1 MSDFKQ
7 NAIGNSSSNT
17 NDINNFINNYL
28 KKHWKWF
35 ILSIIAFVALAYFY
49 LRYTAPEYAISAKI
63 MLINDKPTA
72 PETIVFDDLREY
84 SEKSTKVD
92 DEIEILKS
100 RSLMV
105 NVVKELSLNYRFFA
119 EGRIHKQELYP
130 EPPIKVNFF
139 KSDSIIQDSG
149 FIFHVNILSDTKFG
163 YHIEGDET
171 NQEFSFGT
179 NIPTPMG
186 NMVITPNTVDIKKLK
201 GRSIMVSIDPIEKI
215 AQFYKDKIVISP
227 TQEGSNVLTISLE
240 DQVVEKAINIIDEL
254 IKQYNNKSIED
265 KALIAKRTSDF
276 INERIDLIA
285 SDLSQVDS
293 SAVKFKA
300 GNRLTNIASDAN
312 IYVAAGSE
320 NEQQLIAAGTEL
332 NMANYMKDF
341 VTNQE
346 ASELIPANI
355 GLTDPTISETT
366 TRYNE
371 LVLERE
377 RLLKSSSEKNPI
389 VVNLDQQ
396 LSGLKQTLS
405 QSLNNLTNTLSI
417 KVNNLKNREARI
429 NSRIY
434 SVPGQERK
442 FRDIERQQQIKE
454 SLYLYLLEKR
464 EESVLSLASK
474 SANARIIDP
483 AYLTSEFPVSP
494 KKKIIYL
501 AGLIFGLLV
510 PFSIIYLK
518 NLLDNKVHSKEDV
531 VKAVSNVPF
540 LAEIPKINNSKK
552 AFIKRNDR
560 SVLAES
566 FRILYTNLDYFIN
579 SKKVSNDKGTVIY
592 VTSTIGGEG
601 KSFVAENL
609 ALTLAYSNKKVLLL
623 GADIRN
629 PSFRGVLN
637 DKKINKFNGLT
648 EYLTGKKEINEII
661 QPILDEGKLDVIT
674 SGTIPPNPAEILMNN
689 KMKLLF
695 EELKKHYDFIVADTA
710 PSMLVTD
717 TLLISNFADHT
728 IYVAKAGYTD
738 KKILD
743 FPQEIQNGEKL
754 KGMVMVVNGVKNTNF
769 GYGNKYG
776 KAYKAKTPKKIKS

>member
-1 MSDFKQ
+1 MNDFKQ
-7 NAIGNSSSNT
+7 NSIGNSTSST

-28 KKHWKWF
+28 KKHWKSF
-35 ILSIIAFVALAYFY
+35 ILCIITFVALAYFY
-49 LRYTAPEYAISAKI
+49 LRYTAPEYGISAKI
-63 MLINDKPTA
+63 MLIKDKTSG
-72 PETIVFDDLREY
+72 PETIVFDDLQNF

-105 NVVKELSLNYRFFA
+105 NVVKELSLNYRFFS

-130 EPPIKVNFF
+130 KPPIKVNFF
-139 KSDSIIQDSG
+139 ESDSIIQDSG
-149 FIFHVNILSDTKFG
+149 FVFHVNILSDTKFE
-163 YHIEGDET
+163 YHIDGEET
-171 NQEFSFGT
+171 NKEFSFGT
-179 NIPTPMG
+179 DIPTPIG
-186 NMVITPNTVDIKKLK
+186 NMVITPNIVDINKLK
-201 GRSIMVSIDPIEKI
+201 GNSIIVQIDPIEKI
-215 AQFYKDKIVISP
+215 AKLYKDKLVISP

-240 DQVVEKAINIIDEL
+240 DQVIEKAINIIDEL
-254 IKQYNNKSIED
+254 IKQYNNKSIDE
-265 KALIAKRTSDF
+265 KALIAKKTSDF

-293 SAVKFKA
+293 SAVNFKA

-320 NEQQLIAAGTEL
+320 NEQQLIAVSTEL

-341 VTNQE
+341 VSNQD
-346 ASELIPANI
+346 ANELIPANLGI
-355 GLTDPTISETT
+355 ADPALAETT
-366 TRYNE
+366 TRYNG

-389 VVNLDQQ
+389 VVNIDQQ
-396 LSGLKQTLS
+396 LSGLKQTMS

-417 KVNNLKNREARI
+417 RVNNLKNREAKI

-474 SANARIIDP
+474 SANAKIIDP
-483 AYLTSEFPVSP
+483 AYLMSELPVSP

-501 AGLIFGLLV
+501 AAIIFGLLV
-510 PFSIIYLK
+510 PYSIIYLK
-518 NLLDNKVHSKEDV
+518 NILDTKIHSKEDV

-540 LAEIPKINNSKK
+540 LAEIPKIPNSKK

-566 FRILYTNLDYFIN
+566 FRILHTNLDYFIN
-579 SKKVSNDKGTVIY
+579 SKKVSNDKGIVIY
-592 VTSTIGGEG
+592 VTSTISGEG
-601 KSFVAENL
+601 KSFIAENL

-637 DKKINKFNGLT
+637 DKKINKFSGLT
-648 EYLTGKKEINEII
+648 EYLIGKKEINEII
-661 QPILDEGKLDVIT
+661 QPVLDEGKLDIIT
-674 SGTIPPNPAEILMNN
+674 SGTIPPNPAEILMND
-689 KMKLLF
+689 KMELLF
-695 EELKKHYDFIVADTA
+695 EEVKKHYDFIVVDTA

-717 TLLISNFADHT
+717 TLLISNFADQT
-728 IYVAKAGYTD
+728 IYVTRAGYTD
-738 KKILD
+738 KKILA
-743 FPQEIQNGEKL
+743 FPQEIQNGKKL
-754 KGMVMVVNGVKNTNF
+754 KGMVMVVNEVLDANF

-776 KAYKAKTPKKIKS
+776 KA

>member
-1 MSDFKQ
+1 MNDIEQ
-7 NAIGNSSSNT
+7 NSIGNSTSNT

-28 KKHWKWF
+28 KKHWKSF
-35 ILSIIAFVALAYFY
+35 ILCIIAFVALAYLY
-49 LRYTAPEYAISAKI
+49 LRYTAPEYGISAKI
-63 MLINDKPTA
+63 MLIKDKTSG
-72 PETIVFDDLREY
+72 PETIVFDDLQNF

-105 NVVKELSLNYRFFA
+105 NVVKDLSLNYRFFS

-130 EPPIKVNFF
+130 KPPIKVNFF
-139 KSDSIIQDSG
+139 ESDSIIQDSG
-149 FIFHVNILSDTKFG
+149 FIFHVNILSDTKFE
-163 YHIEGDET
+163 YHIDGEET
-171 NQEFSFGT
+171 SKEFSFGT
-179 NIPTPMG
+179 DIPTPIG
-186 NMVITPNTVDIKKLK
+186 NMVITPNIVDINKLK
-201 GRSIMVSIDPIEKI
+201 GSSIMVRIDPIEKI
-215 AQFYKDKIVISP
+215 AKLYKDKLVISS

-240 DQVVEKAINIIDEL
+240 DQVIEKAINIIDEL
-254 IKQYNNKSIED
+254 IKQYNNKSIEE
-265 KALIAKRTSDF
+265 KALIAKKTSDF

-293 SAVKFKA
+293 SAVNFKA

-320 NEQQLIAAGTEL
+320 NEQQLIAVSTEL

-341 VTNQE
+341 VSNQD
-346 ASELIPANI
+346 ANELIPANL
-355 GLTDPTISETT
+355 GLADPALAETT
-366 TRYNE
+366 TRYNG

-389 VVNLDQQ
+389 VVNIDQQ
-396 LSGLKQTLS
+396 LSGLKQTMS

-417 KVNNLKNREARI
+417 RVNNLKNREAKI

-464 EESVLSLASK
+464 EESVLSLAAK
-474 SANARIIDP
+474 SANAKIIDP
-483 AYLTSEFPVSP
+483 AYLMSEFPVSP

-501 AGLIFGLLV
+501 AAVIFGLLV
-510 PFSIIYLK
+510 PYSIIYLK
-518 NLLDNKVHSKEDV
+518 NILDTKIHSKEDV

-540 LAEIPKINNSKK
+540 LAEIPKIPNSKK

-566 FRILYTNLDYFIN
+566 FRILHTNLDYFIN
-579 SKKVSNDKGTVIY
+579 SKKVSNDKGIVIY
-592 VTSTIGGEG
+592 VTSTISGEG
-601 KSFVAENL
+601 KSFIAENL
-609 ALTLAYSNKKVLLL
+609 ALTFAYSNKKVLLL

-648 EYLTGKKEINEII
+648 EYLIGKKEINEII
-661 QPILDEGKLDVIT
+661 QPVLDEGKLDIIT
-674 SGTIPPNPAEILMNN
+674 SGTIPPNPAEILMND
-689 KMKLLF
+689 KMGLLF
-695 EELKKHYDFIVADTA
+695 EEVKKHYDFIVVDTA

-717 TLLISNFADHT
+717 TLLISNFADQT
-728 IYVAKAGYTD
+728 IYVTRAGYTD
-738 KKILD
+738 KKILA
-743 FPQEIQNGEKL
+743 FPQEIQNGKKL
-754 KGMVMVVNGVKNTNF
+754 KGMVMVVNEVLDANF

-776 KAYKAKTPKKIKS
+776 KA

>member
-1 MSDFKQ
+1 MNDFKQ
-7 NAIGNSSSNT
+7 NSIGNSTSST

-28 KKHWKWF
+28 KKHWKSF
-35 ILSIIAFVALAYFY
+35 ILCIIAFVALAYLY
-49 LRYTAPEYAISAKI
+49 LRYTAPEYGISAKI
-63 MLINDKPTA
+63 MLIKDKTSG
-72 PETIVFDDLREY
+72 PETIVFDDLQNF

-105 NVVKELSLNYRFFA
+105 NVVKDLSLNYRFFS

-130 EPPIKVNFF
+130 KPPIKVNFF
-139 KSDSIIQDSG
+139 ESDSIIQDSG
-149 FIFHVNILSDTKFG
+149 FIFHVNILSDTKFE
-163 YHIEGDET
+163 YHIDGEET
-171 NQEFSFGT
+171 SKEFSFGT
-179 NIPTPMG
+179 DIPTPIG
-186 NMVITPNTVDIKKLK
+186 NMVITPNIVDINKLK
-201 GRSIMVSIDPIEKI
+201 GNSIIVQIDPIEKI
-215 AQFYKDKIVISP
+215 AKLYKDKLVISS

-240 DQVVEKAINIIDEL
+240 DQVIEKAINIIDEL
-254 IKQYNNKSIED
+254 IKQYNNKSIEE
-265 KALIAKRTSDF
+265 KALIAKKTSDF

-293 SAVKFKA
+293 SAVNFKA

-320 NEQQLIAAGTEL
+320 NEQQLIAVSTEL

-341 VTNQE
+341 VSNQD
-346 ASELIPANI
+346 ANELIPANL
-355 GLTDPTISETT
+355 GLADPALAETT
-366 TRYNE
+366 TRYNG

-389 VVNLDQQ
+389 VVNIDQQ
-396 LSGLKQTLS
+396 LSGLKQTMS

-417 KVNNLKNREARI
+417 RVNNLKNREAKI

-464 EESVLSLASK
+464 EESVLSLAAK
-474 SANARIIDP
+474 SANAKIIDP
-483 AYLTSEFPVSP
+483 AYLMSEFPVSP

-501 AGLIFGLLV
+501 AAVIFGLLV
-510 PFSIIYLK
+510 PYSIIYLK
-518 NLLDNKVHSKEDV
+518 NILDTKIHSKEDV

-540 LAEIPKINNSKK
+540 LAEIPKIPNSKK

-566 FRILYTNLDYFIN
+566 FRILHTNLDYFIN
-579 SKKVSNDKGTVIY
+579 SKKVSNDKGIVIY
-592 VTSTIGGEG
+592 VTSTISGEG
-601 KSFVAENL
+601 KSFIAENL
-609 ALTLAYSNKKVLLL
+609 ALTFAYSNKKVLLL

-648 EYLTGKKEINEII
+648 EYLIGKKEINEII
-661 QPILDEGKLDVIT
+661 QPVLDEGKLDIIT
-674 SGTIPPNPAEILMNN
+674 SGTIPPNPAEILMND
-689 KMKLLF
+689 KMGLLF
-695 EELKKHYDFIVADTA
+695 EEVKKHYDFIVVDTA

-717 TLLISNFADHT
+717 TLLISNFADQT
-728 IYVAKAGYTD
+728 IYVTRAGYTD
-738 KKILD
+738 KKILA
-743 FPQEIQNGEKL
+743 FPQEIQNGKKL
-754 KGMVMVVNGVKNTNF
+754 KGMVMVVNEVLDANF

-776 KAYKAKTPKKIKS
+776 KA

>member
-1 MSDFKQ
+1 MNDFKQ
-7 NAIGNSSSNT
+7 NSIGNSTSST

-28 KKHWKWF
+28 KKHWKSF
-35 ILSIIAFVALAYFY
+35 ILCIIAFVALAYLY
-49 LRYTAPEYAISAKI
+49 LRYTAPEYGISAKI
-63 MLINDKPTA
+63 MLIKDKTSG
-72 PETIVFDDLREY
+72 PETIVFDDLQNF

-105 NVVKELSLNYRFFA
+105 NVVKDLSLNYRFFS

-130 EPPIKVNFF
+130 KPPIKVNFF
-139 KSDSIIQDSG
+139 ESDSIIQDSG
-149 FIFHVNILSDTKFG
+149 FVFHVNILSDTKFE
-163 YHIEGDET
+163 YHIDGEET
-171 NQEFSFGT
+171 NKEFSFGT
-179 NIPTPMG
+179 DIPTPIG
-186 NMVITPNTVDIKKLK
+186 NMVITPNIVDINKLK
-201 GRSIMVSIDPIEKI
+201 GNSIIVQIDPIEKI
-215 AQFYKDKIVISP
+215 AKLYKDKLVISP

-240 DQVVEKAINIIDEL
+240 DQVIEKAINIIDEL
-254 IKQYNNKSIED
+254 IKQYNNKSIDE
-265 KALIAKRTSDF
+265 KALIAKKTSDF

-293 SAVKFKA
+293 SAVNFKA

-312 IYVAAGSE
+312 VYVAAGSE
-320 NEQQLIAAGTEL
+320 NEQQLIAVSTEL

-341 VTNQE
+341 VSNQD
-346 ASELIPANI
+346 ANELIPANLGI
-355 GLTDPTISETT
+355 ADPALAETT
-366 TRYNE
+366 TRYNG

-389 VVNLDQQ
+389 VVNIDQQ
-396 LSGLKQTLS
+396 LSGLKQTMS

-417 KVNNLKNREARI
+417 RVNNLKNREAKI

-464 EESVLSLASK
+464 EESVLSLAAK
-474 SANARIIDP
+474 SANAKIIDP
-483 AYLTSEFPVSP
+483 AYLMSEFPVSP

-501 AGLIFGLLV
+501 AAIIFGLLV
-510 PFSIIYLK
+510 PYSIIYLK
-518 NLLDNKVHSKEDV
+518 NILDTKIHSKEDV

-540 LAEIPKINNSKK
+540 LAEIPKIPNSKK

-566 FRILYTNLDYFIN
+566 FRILHTNLDYFIN
-579 SKKVSNDKGTVIY
+579 SKKVSNDKGIVIY
-592 VTSTIGGEG
+592 VTSTISGEG
-601 KSFVAENL
+601 KSFIAENL
-609 ALTLAYSNKKVLLL
+609 ALTFAYSNKKVLLL

-637 DKKINKFNGLT
+637 DKKINKFSGLT
-648 EYLTGKKEINEII
+648 EYLIGKKEINEII
-661 QPILDEGKLDVIT
+661 QPVLDEGKLDIIT
-674 SGTIPPNPAEILMNN
+674 SGTIPPNPAEILMND
-689 KMKLLF
+689 KMALLF
-695 EELKKHYDFIVADTA
+695 EEVKKHYDFIVVDTA

-717 TLLISNFADHT
+717 TLLISNFADQT
-728 IYVAKAGYTD
+728 IYVTRAGYTD
-738 KKILD
+738 KKILA
-743 FPQEIQNGEKL
+743 FPQEIQNGNKL
-754 KGMVMVVNGVKNTNF
+754 KGMVMVVNEVLDANF

-776 KAYKAKTPKKIKS
+776 KA